1 MRIGIEINGVLRDTL
16 TKIQQEYEKWYLNE
30 NWKELK
36 LIEDDPEIE
45 RKVISDVTSLEL
57 SNHLSFK
64 NQDEIYD
71 FLYKEHTMEIFGHA
85 ASVEYTGMNDLNDF
99 YLDMRDNYKISII
112 SDEIGKSK
120 PATLFF
126 LSKFSCL
133 IENIMFYSE
142 QTKNNMLGS
151 IDVLLTANPDLLLK
165 EVDGLKVI
173 KYEQEYNKNSKA
185 KYSINKLKELKDK
198 ILEIC

>member
-1 MRIGIEINGVLRDTL
+1 MRIGIDLNGVLRDTL
-16 TKIQQEYEKWYLNE
+16 GKIEQVYDKFYVSNDEGGSEFNYEIIYPIDSLNLMNHFKFE
-30 NWKELK
+30 NS
-36 LIEDDPEIE
+36 ED
-45 RKVISDVTSLEL
+45 LY
-57 SNHLSFK
+57 N
-64 NQDEIYD
+64 
-71 FLYKEHTMEIFGHA
+71 FLYVEHPMEIFGHA
-85 ASVEYTGMNDLNDF
+85 TSVEYTGMNDLNDF
-99 YLDMRDNYKISII
+99 YVDMRDKYKIVLV

-142 QTKNNMLGS
+142 QTKNNMLGT

>member
-1 MRIGIEINGVLRDTL
+1 MRIGIDLNGVLRDTL
-16 TKIQQEYEKWYLNE
+16 GKIEQVYDKFYVSNDGEESDFKYEIIYPIDSLNLM
-30 NWKELK
+30 NHFKFVSG
-36 LIEDDPEIE
+36 DD
-45 RKVISDVTSLEL
+45 LY
-57 SNHLSFK
+57 N
-64 NQDEIYD
+64 
-71 FLYKEHTMEIFGHA
+71 FLYVEHPMEIFGHA

-99 YLDMRDNYKISII
+99 YNDMRDKHEII
-112 SDEIGKSK
+112 IVSDEIGKSK

-142 QTKNNMLGS
+142 QTKNNMIGT

-165 EVDGLKVI
+165 EFDNLKII
-173 KYEQEYNKNSKA
+173 KFEQEYNKDSKA
-185 KYSINKLKELKDK
+185 KHSINKLKELKDK

>member
-1 MRIGIEINGVLRDTL
+1 MRIGIDLNGVLRDTL
-16 TKIQQEYEKWYLNE
+16 GKIEQVYDKFYLSN
-30 NWKELK
+30 
-36 LIEDDPEIE
+36 EDDESDFKYEIIE
-45 RKVISDVTSLEL
+45 PIDSLNLLKHFKFPSDNDLYE
-57 SNHLSFK
+57 
-64 NQDEIYD
+64 
-71 FLYKEHTMEIFGHA
+71 FLYIEHPMEIFGHA
-85 ASVEYTGMNDLNDF
+85 PSVEYTGMNDLNDF
-99 YLDMRDNYKISII
+99 YIDMRDNHEII
-112 SDEIGKSK
+112 IVSDEIGKSK

-133 IENIMFYSE
+133 VENIKFYSE
-142 QTKNNMLGS
+142 QTKNNMLDS